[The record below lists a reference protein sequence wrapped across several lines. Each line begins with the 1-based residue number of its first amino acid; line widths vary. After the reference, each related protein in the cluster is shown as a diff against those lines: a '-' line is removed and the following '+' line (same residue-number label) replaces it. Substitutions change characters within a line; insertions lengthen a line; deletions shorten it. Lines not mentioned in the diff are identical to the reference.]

1 MSQAHGKCVL
11 QTQLEL
17 RRGGHL
23 VPILTQAPNLS
34 HLEEPR
40 RGEQVLILIPRETS
54 GLWGQP
60 AQATHP
66 QSCVPPAAPPLTT
79 PCSSRASTLKAN
91 SASRA
96 PTYKSPECSLRVK
109 VRKSWMPVWENRL
122 TTVANSVE
130 TGTRTR

>member
-54 GLWGQP
+54 GLWDSLP
-60 AQATHP
+60 RPHT
-66 QSCVPPAAPPLTT
+66 PPSPVCLPLPHLSPRLAAPEPL
-79 PCSSRASTLKAN
+79 R
-91 SASRA
+91 
-96 PTYKSPECSLRVK
+96 
-109 VRKSWMPVWENRL
+109 
-122 TTVANSVE
+122 
-130 TGTRTR
+130 